1 MLVRYALPSVYPDI
15 FVRAYG
21 DVTYPLAMTT
31 SAGTGESD
39 TILASSHF
47 LRKFNVTSQLET
59 IPLGKTDL
67 RVTPLGLGVWQWGDT
82 RMWGYGKSYG
92 DADLKP
98 VYDATLAA
106 GINFIDTAEIYGR
119 GRSETVVGQFMRD
132 THTRDRL
139 VLATKFAP
147 FPWRLG
153 GQRLIDA
160 LHASLNRLG
169 VPQVDLYQIHFPI
182 PPVSI
187 ETWMAAMAEAVQQ
200 GLIRA
205 VGVSNYSVA
214 QTRRAHAALAKR
226 GVPLASN
233 QVEYSLLQ
241 RKPET
246 SGLTAVCRDLGVT
259 IIAYSP
265 IAKGLLS
272 GKYTP
277 DHLPPGLRSRIYNR
291 TYVTKI
297 QPLIGLLKDIG
308 QGQGVANSAK
318 TPVQVALN
326 WLICKGAVPIP
337 GAKNLRQAQENFG
350 ALGWRL
356 SDAEV
361 QALDQ
366 ASDSL

>member
-1 MLVRYALPSVYPDI
+1 M
-15 FVRAYG
+15 
-21 DVTYPLAMTT
+21 
-31 SAGTGESD
+31 
-39 TILASSHF
+39 
-47 LRKFNVTSQLET
+47 TSQLET

-82 RMWGYGKSYG
+82 RIWGYGQSYT

-119 GRSETVVGQFMRD
+119 GRSETVLGQFMRE

-139 VLATKFAP
+139 VVASKFAP
-147 FPWRLG
+147 FPWRLSG
-153 GQRLIDA
+153 HRLIDA
-160 LHASLNRLG
+160 LRASLNRLG
-169 VPQVDLYQIHFPI
+169 VSQVDLYQIHFPI
-182 PPVSI
+182 PPLSV

-205 VGVSNYSVA
+205 VGVSNYSVE
-214 QTRRAHAALAKR
+214 QTRRAHATLAKR
-226 GVPLASN
+226 GIPLASN

-246 SGLTAVCRDLGVT
+246 SGLTKVCGELGVT

-277 DHLPPGLRSRIYNR
+277 DNLPPGLRGRLTNKPYLA
-291 TYVTKI
+291 KI

-337 GAKNLRQAQENFG
+337 GAKNLRQAQDSFG

-356 SDAEV
+356 SESEV
-361 QALDQ
+361 QVLDK
-366 ASDSL
+366 ASMGL

>member
-1 MLVRYALPSVYPDI
+1 MEMIVP
-15 FVRAYG
+15 
-21 DVTYPLAMTT
+21 
-31 SAGTGESD
+31 
-39 TILASSHF
+39 
-47 LRKFNVTSQLET
+47 SQLET

-82 RMWGYGKSYG
+82 RIWGYGKSYG

-119 GRSETVVGQFMRD
+119 GRSETVLGQFMRD
-132 THTRDRL
+132 TQTRDRL

-153 GQRLIDA
+153 RRRLLDA

-169 VPQVDLYQIHFPI
+169 VSQVDLYQIHFPI
-182 PPVSI
+182 PPVAI
-187 ETWMAAMAEAVQQ
+187 ETWMEAMAEAVQQ

-205 VGVSNYSVA
+205 VGVSNYNVE
-214 QTRRAHAALAKR
+214 QTRRAHAALATR

-241 RKPET
+241 RRPET
-246 SGLTAVCRDLGVT
+246 SGLTAVCRELGVT
-259 IIAYSP
+259 LIAYSP

-277 DHLPPGLRSRIYNR
+277 DHMPPGLRGRMTNR
-291 TYVTKI
+291 ANLAKI
-297 QPLIGLLKDIG
+297 QPFIGLLKDVG
-308 QGQGVANSAK
+308 QAHGGK

-326 WLICKGAVPIP
+326 WLICQGAVPIP
-337 GAKNLRQAQENFG
+337 GAKNLRQAQDNFG

-366 ASDSL
+366 ASGNL